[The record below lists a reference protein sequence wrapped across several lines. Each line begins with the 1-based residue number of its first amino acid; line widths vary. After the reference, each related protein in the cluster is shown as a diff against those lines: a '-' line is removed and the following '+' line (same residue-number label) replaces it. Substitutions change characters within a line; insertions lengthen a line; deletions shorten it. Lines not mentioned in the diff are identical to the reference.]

1 MRQLFTALS
10 VLALVMACGGEEP
23 ARKPARSAVSVPPPA
38 AEKPEESS
46 EPPPAA
52 SALPERKKIPEC
64 RSDPDKEVARREFQ
78 IALEAFQNANYQ
90 LAAEGFTNSY
100 VRSCSPSV
108 LYNLG
113 IAYEQMGD
121 AAGALQAY
129 ELYLSKQTDSAHV
142 DEVKKLVER
151 IRQKPSR

>member
-1 MRQLFTALS
+1 
-10 VLALVMACGGEEP
+10 MACGGEE
-23 ARKPARSAVSVPPPA
+23 AAKKPARSAVSVPPPA

-52 SALPERKKIPEC
+52 SALPERKKIPER
-64 RSDPDKEVARREFQ
+64 RSDPDKEAARREFQ

-113 IAYEQMGD
+113 TAYEQMGD
-121 AAGALQAY
+121 TAGALEAY
-129 ELYLSKQTDSAHV
+129 DLYLSKQTDAAHV
-142 DEVKKLVER
+142 DEVKKRVARLREKAAR
-151 IRQKPSR
+151 